1 MIDKMFVAT
10 KAFIICDNKVLLLR
24 ESSNYKDSAHTGK
37 FDVPGGRIELGQK
50 FDESLLREVKEETG
64 FDIEIGKPFFV
75 NESYPTVRG
84 ENWQII
90 RVFFECYSKSK
101 DVKLSDDHSDFE
113 WIEAKEYQKYNI
125 IGNLIP
131 VFESFLDK

>member
-10 KAFIICDNKVLLLR
+10 KAFIICDDELLLLK
-24 ESSNYKDSAHTGK
+24 ESSNYSDAFHIDK
-37 FDVPGGRIELGQK
+37 FDVPGGRVELGQK
-50 FDESLLREVKEETG
+50 FDESLLREIKEETG
-64 FDIEIGKPFFV
+64 LNVEIGKPFFV

-90 RVFFECYSKSK
+90 RIFFECNSKSK
-101 DVKLSDDHSDFE
+101 DVILSEDHSEFI
-113 WIEAKEYQKYNI
+113 WIKAKEYQKYNLI
-125 IGNLIP
+125 ENLIP